1 VKLRDADRG
10 IRRRSASLWLA
21 PRRYNPRMH
30 GSRTDASRVVRV
42 PTADG
47 GAVAIRHR
55 PGTGTPVVFLH
66 GLAVNADLWNLPD
79 VRGPDYEYRSLATL
93 LHERGHDVWLA
104 NFRGHGAPEMLS
116 EPPPEQ
122 ADWSVDHFIFYDTP
136 AVLEHVTAATG
147 RRPFVIGASMGAMV
161 MGAYFQ
167 GATLRGGDARPVTVE
182 PHVAAQRQAAV
193 RGAVFVEFPA
203 ALRWPLSLFPEGA
216 ALRWRNWLH
225 APTAPPGHFNFP
237 FELLARSAVLLQ
249 AIDRFGS
256 IPLTWLRG
264 GPGRWR
270 ERLPVWALQ
279 RFAQLELAC
288 ARAILGI
295 KGAISGAQNQRP
307 EILLLGHRK
316 IFDHMKAGVLR
327 QLARS
332 VRAGGFVSEFCPAHR
347 YSDHFEQITL
357 PTLVLAGGRDRI
369 ASAPITRAAFFD
381 RIGAA
386 DRTFLLFPEIGHG
399 EFEISPLACQ
409 KVYPLV
415 LGWIAE
421 RDATQGRI

>member
-1 VKLRDADRG
+1 MPESETDASHIVHVPTTDSGRVA
-10 IRRRSASLWLA
+10 IRRR
-21 PRRYNPRMH
+21 
-30 GSRTDASRVVRV
+30 
-42 PTADG
+42 
-47 GAVAIRHR
+47 
-55 PGTGTPVVFLH
+55 PGPGTPVVFLH

-104 NFRGHGAPEMLS
+104 NFRGHGAPEMHS
-116 EPPPEQ
+116 APPAGH
-122 ADWSVDHFIFYDTP
+122 ADWCVDHFIFRDTP
-136 AVLEHVTAATG
+136 ALLDHVSAATG
-147 RRPFVIGASMGAMV
+147 QRPFVIGASMGAMV

-167 GATLRGGDARPVTVE
+167 GAALRASPDERTPVVALDARL
-182 PHVAAQRQAAV
+182 AAQRQAAV

-203 ALRWPLSLFPEGA
+203 ALRWPLSLFPDGDS
-216 ALRWRNWLH
+216 LRWRNWLH
-225 APTAPPGHFNFP
+225 APTAPAGHFNFP
-237 FELLARSAVLLQ
+237 FELLSRSAVLLD
-249 AIDRFGS
+249 AVDRVGS

-264 GPGRWR
+264 GPGKWR

-279 RFAQLELAC
+279 RFAQLELAV
-288 ARAILGI
+288 ARAILGV
-295 KGAISGAQNQRP
+295 KGTISGARNQRP

-332 VRAGGFVSEFCPAHR
+332 VRAGAFVSEFCPEYV

-357 PTLVLAGGRDRI
+357 PTLVLAGGCDRI
-369 ASAPITRAAFFD
+369 ACAPVTRAAFFD

-415 LGWIAE
+415 LDWIAE
-421 RDATQGRI
+421 RDATRGRI